1 MAQFLYTQKFT
12 LDPNGPPIFNV
23 NLVSAG
29 PVKAATIV
37 SNIVRANGVREIT
50 LGTVHEPGTPA
61 QESVTVDYVTVGK
74 DIADLTDFQLTSA
87 RTVNSVLFVPLSI
100 TGNSQTIA
108 IITLSVVAARD
119 ASVTTQKV
127 VLDDLLSNVAILADE
142 ATDGAFLA
150 VTGEFSQPNNTV
162 SQGAKDAVLVTVSEF
177 VEE

>member
-1 MAQFLYTQKFT
+1 MTQNLFTQKFT

-23 NLVSAG
+23 NLISPD

-37 SNIVRANGVREIT
+37 TNTLRADGVREIT
-50 LGTVHEPGTPA
+50 LGTVHEDGTDA

-108 IITLSVVAARD
+108 IITLSVVAARL
-119 ASVTTQKV
+119 ASVTTQKFL
-127 VLDDLLSNVAILADE
+127 LDDLVDDE
-142 ATDGAFLA
+142 LISAVGTTDGAFLA
-150 VTGEFSQPNNTV
+150 VTGEFSQPNSTV
-162 SQGAKDAVLVTVSEF
+162 SQGAKEAVLVTVSAF
-177 VEE
+177 VVP